1 MVVSVPRP
9 LVGPGVSVRQATPT
23 GTATSTLTPTVTSI
37 GQPTTTIPSPSPVPT
52 TGSTGGSLKDTWSDY
67 DLVYPKGHS
76 AALSLL
82 AQNQMVQDV
91 VQEAFQ
97 LIEKHLFTVNGLPNT
112 LECAAM
118 SRNALVNG
126 ANAFSF
132 HPMAQRI
139 ASDSKY
145 RRDLSSLVNS
155 HIYICTEE

>member
-1 MVVSVPRP
+1 MTSV
-9 LVGPGVSVRQATPT
+9 
-23 GTATSTLTPTVTSI
+23 
-37 GQPTTTIPSPSPVPT
+37 GQPTTIPSPSPVPGPT
-52 TGSTGGSLKDTWSDY
+52 TTSTGSLKDSWSDY
-67 DLVYPKGHS
+67 DLVYPKGRS

-82 AQNQMVQDV
+82 TQNQMVQDV

-112 LECAAM
+112 LERAAM

-132 HPMAQRI
+132 HPMAQHI

-145 RRDLSSLVNS
+145 RKVLSSLVNS
-155 HIYICTEE
+155 